1 MIDPDRDVQEGL
13 KALARP
19 GPLWPNDAR
28 DRILAQVR
36 RRQRRR
42 VAVGGAL
49 TTGGL
54 AAIVLVGVLVAG
66 APVSDKTSE
75 APVATTTP
83 STAPTGS
90 ATAKA
95 DPPRT
100 GRRPLTLA
108 EVKRLNRHDLLL
120 QPPTGA
126 AEVSREA
133 AIRVATHT
141 GKGGPGYPVR
151 AWLQTATTRDF
162 GRWVNGQFQP
172 EADHRLTWVVA
183 VPNVRLP
190 IWGPITGA
198 HERPGSYRTTVV
210 TLVDAHTGEWISASG

>member
-19 GPLWPNDAR
+19 GPLWPYDAR

-49 TTGGL
+49 TTGGV

-75 APVATTTP
+75 VPVATSTP

-90 ATAKA
+90 ATAKS

-100 GRRPLTLA
+100 GRRPVTLA

-120 QPPTGA
+120 QPPTGVA
-126 AEVSREA
+126 KISREA
-133 AIRVATHT
+133 AVRIATH
-141 GKGGPGYPVR
+141 KGVGGTTRPVR
-151 AWLQTATTRDF
+151 AWLQTVTTKTA
-162 GRWVNGQFQP
+162 GRWVDGHFRP
-172 EADHRLTWVVA
+172 EAEHRLMWVVA
-183 VPNVRLP
+183 VEGVEVPVF
-190 IWGPITGA
+190 GPIQGSRN
-198 HERPGSYRTTVV
+198 RPDFYRTTVV
-210 TLVDAHTGEWISASG
+210 NLVDAHAGEWIGAWA